1 MKSQFRIMAVVIAA
15 LAAGTTLSAIAANSS
30 SATTSGVSTTLPAT
44 AGTQGAGG
52 QVKFTGEI
60 TDAACDI
67 DTNST
72 NQVVDLGKWASNYF
86 KTAGTETT
94 KTPFHINVKDC
105 PSSVTKVAVLFDGK
119 HDANESDLLAIQGA
133 ATGVGIKLIE
143 ADQSTPVKLGTISDE
158 YPIDAGSNG
167 EDGSADLVF
176 YADYRATADKVT
188 AGSAD
193 GVTNFEMVY
202 N

>member
-15 LAAGTTLSAIAANSS
+15 LASGTTLSAIANDM
-30 SATTSGVSTTLPAT
+30 TTTVPA
-44 AGTQGAGG
+44 AEGTQGAGG

-72 NQVVDLGKWASNYF
+72 NQVVDLGKWASSYF
-86 KTAGTETT
+86 KATGTETT
-94 KTPFHINVKDC
+94 KTSFHINVKDC
-105 PSSVTKVAVLFDGK
+105 PSSVSKVAVLFDGT
-119 HDANESDLLAIQGA
+119 HDANEADLLAINGD

-143 ADQSTPVKLGTISDE
+143 ADETTQVKLGTISKE
-158 YPIDAGSNG
+158 YPIDAGSDG
-167 EDGSADLVF
+167 EAGTADLLF
-176 YADYRATADKVT
+176 YADYRATADTVT
-188 AGSAD
+188 AGNAD